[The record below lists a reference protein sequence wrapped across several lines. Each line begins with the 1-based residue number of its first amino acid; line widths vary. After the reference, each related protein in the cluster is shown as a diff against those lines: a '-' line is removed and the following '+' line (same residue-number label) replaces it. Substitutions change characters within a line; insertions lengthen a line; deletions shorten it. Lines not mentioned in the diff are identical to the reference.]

1 MGGCVMPG
9 TPSAALCSA
18 IPCQW
23 MEVSSGSSLVISIW
37 STSPAVA
44 SMAGSPESAMYPQVL
59 ASMPP
64 ISIDIGR
71 AVSVLRNVG
80 SDRLVGDGRGAEDE
94 DTAAGEL
101 VPLPQAARAPLPAS
115 MRPPRRSCRR
125 EKPCDTGEGPFW
137 KREIEGGYV
146 RRRSVTQV
154 APSSAVENSVV
165 PV

>member
-44 SMAGSPESAMYPQVL
+44 SLAGSPESAMYPQVF
-59 ASMPP
+59 ASVPP

-71 AVSVLRNVG
+71 GVSVWRNVG
-80 SDRLVGDGRGAEDE
+80 SGRLVGVGCGRGAEDE
-94 DTAAGEL
+94 DTAEGEVGSEL
-101 VPLPQAARAPLPAS
+101 
-115 MRPPRRSCRR
+115 
-125 EKPCDTGEGPFW
+125 
-137 KREIEGGYV
+137 
-146 RRRSVTQV
+146 
-154 APSSAVENSVV
+154 
-165 PV
+165 